1 MGIPRSILQC
11 DSCGS
16 VDLVRVNPKEIVA
29 FAKDYQCL
37 QCKRQFPAPVPMW
50 GSLVFVILGLPLA
63 LLGAFW
69 IYANL
74 ADGNQVAFAI
84 GGGLLFMGATSFWKG
99 LTSLGRKRRQMGAGK
114 CE

>member
-1 MGIPRSILQC
+1 MGIARSKLQC

-16 VDLVRVNPKEIVA
+16 IDLVRVNPKEIVA

-37 QCKRQFPAPVPMW
+37 QCTRQFPAPVPLW
-50 GSLVFVILGLPLA
+50 GSLLFVILGLPLA

-74 ADGNQVAFAI
+74 ADGNQVALAI
-84 GGGLLFMGATSFWKG
+84 GAGLLFFGATSFWKG
-99 LTSLGRKRRQMGAGK
+99 LTSLGRKRRETGARK
-114 CE
+114 SE